1 MGGFERRKEKGEVKQ
16 LHYNSRRIKEIIL
29 KIMRAA
35 KAKQENKHQKQI
47 KIRLS
52 AIVFQ
57 SRKKP

>member
-35 KAKQENKHQKQI
+35 HKCLEPEAC
-47 KIRLS
+47 
-52 AIVFQ
+52 
-57 SRKKP
+57 